1 MSLKDDIKEDK
12 LFDNSQIT
20 SKLTEYGEYQE
31 IMDRI
36 REDVEFLEK
45 LGWTTKIYKRSYENF
60 HVFKW
65 KRDEFYEDAE
75 REKNLDYAMD
85 NMTNDLVYNEE
96 TGEWVDETS

>member
-65 KRDEFYEDAE
+65 KRDEFYEDA
-75 REKNLDYAMD
+75 MD

>member
-45 LGWTTKIYKRSYENF
+45 LGWTTKIY
-60 HVFKW
+60 
-65 KRDEFYEDAE
+65 
-75 REKNLDYAMD
+75 
-85 NMTNDLVYNEE
+85 
-96 TGEWVDETS
+96 